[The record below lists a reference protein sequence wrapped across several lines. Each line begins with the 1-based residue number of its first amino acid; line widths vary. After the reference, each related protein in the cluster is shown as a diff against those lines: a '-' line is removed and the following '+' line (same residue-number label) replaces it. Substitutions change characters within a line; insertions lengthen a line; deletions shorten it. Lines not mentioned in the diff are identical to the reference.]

1 MVLAIIG
8 AVFVFAF
15 VGVAA
20 GAVAYDGAGHT
31 LRNGSNKDK
40 VTCVHMCVCVFACVR
55 VCACVFF
62 ENEDTSHIAPDLFGL
77 SLHTA
82 CVDLTN

>member
-20 GAVAYDGAGHT
+20 GAVAYDGADHNIK
-31 LRNGSNKDK
+31 NGNNKDQ
-40 VTCVHMCVCVFACVR
+40 VTCVCVF
-55 VCACVFF
+55 
-62 ENEDTSHIAPDLFGL
+62 FGKGKGGGNTPYARTQGEL
-77 SLHTA
+77 
-82 CVDLTN
+82 